1 MTLQLGMVRPGSTI
15 VIPFHTFTSDD
26 PTASVAIAD
35 FVLAD
40 IGIYKDLSTD
50 ERASTTGVVLLD
62 TNGIDLDGAVGIGG
76 FSIDLSS
83 DATAG
88 FYSAGSHYH
97 VTVGPVTI
105 DLATVN
111 FVAATFSIGFS
122 DAMINTT
129 VASATSDTQFI
140 LTDGPAEADVLIGCP
155 ILIQALAGAAGVGI
169 QIGYCSDY
177 IVTTKEVFLE
187 ADPGGGTVTAADH
200 IAIYLPSNVR
210 AWRNEL
216 VPAPATTGVPDVN
229 TTEFL
234 DTPVV
239 LSNGLPDT
247 NVENWLGA
255 IVTAAAAG
263 VPNVNTTT
271 FLNVAVAAATASGEI
286 NANVTE
292 FAETAVVLSNG
303 LPDVNVEN
311 WLGTIVTA
319 ALAGRPDVNTAAFLN
334 TAVVLS
340 NGLPDT
346 NVENWLG
353 TIVTAALAGRPDI
366 NVAALDNNTNA
377 AAVLSDSLQDG
388 VIGTADSGT
397 TTSITD
403 AARTEAD
410 DRFNGWELIITS
422 GLSAGQSR
430 LVTDFANTGGVITF
444 APAVTVNL
452 DTETYVLKPRPGVD
466 VQSWLGT
473 ESAMVAPNALVGGT
487 MDSNI
492 SQWDSAAIATPTVA
506 GVPEV
511 DITHVE
517 GATTLPEL
525 GVGVPSITP
534 GIAEALMLL
543 YMALRNKLV
552 VQTSGTDALEIH
564 NDADTLITKKLI
576 TDDGDDY
583 TEAKMS

>member
-26 PTASVAIAD
+26 PTASIAIAD

-62 TNGIDLDGAVGIGG
+62 SDGIDVDAAVGIGG

-88 FYSAGSHYH
+88 FYSAGSYYY

-111 FVAATFSIGFS
+111 FVAATFSIGFP
-122 DAMINTT
+122 DAIINTT

-187 ADPGGGTVTAADH
+187 DDPGGGTVTAADH
-200 IAIYLPSNVR
+200 VAIYLPSNVR

-216 VPAPATTGVPDVN
+216 VPAPTAT
-229 TTEFL
+229 
-234 DTPVV
+234 
-239 LSNGLPDT
+239 
-247 NVENWLGA
+247 
-255 IVTAAAAG
+255 
-263 VPNVNTTT
+263 
-271 FLNVAVAAATASGEI
+271 
-286 NANVTE
+286 
-292 FAETAVVLSNG
+292 
-303 LPDVNVEN
+303 
-311 WLGTIVTA
+311 
-319 ALAGRPDVNTAAFLN
+319 
-334 TAVVLS
+334 
-340 NGLPDT
+340 
-346 NVENWLG
+346 
-353 TIVTAALAGRPDI
+353 
-366 NVAALDNNTNA
+366 
-377 AAVLSDSLQDG
+377 
-388 VIGTADSGT
+388 
-397 TTSITD
+397 
-403 AARTEAD
+403 
-410 DRFNGWELIITS
+410 
-422 GLSAGQSR
+422 
-430 LVTDFANTGGVITF
+430 
-444 APAVTVNL
+444 
-452 DTETYVLKPRPGVD
+452 
-466 VQSWLGT
+466 
-473 ESAMVAPNALVGGT
+473 
-487 MDSNI
+487 
-492 SQWDSAAIATPTVA
+492 

-525 GVGVPSITP
+525 GVGVPSASP
-534 GIAEALMLL
+534 GIAEAIMLL

-552 VQTSGTDALEIH
+552 VQTSGTDALELH
-564 NDADTLITKKLI
+564 NDADTLITQKLI
-576 TDDGDDY
+576 TDDGNDY
-583 TEAKMS
+583 TEAKMT